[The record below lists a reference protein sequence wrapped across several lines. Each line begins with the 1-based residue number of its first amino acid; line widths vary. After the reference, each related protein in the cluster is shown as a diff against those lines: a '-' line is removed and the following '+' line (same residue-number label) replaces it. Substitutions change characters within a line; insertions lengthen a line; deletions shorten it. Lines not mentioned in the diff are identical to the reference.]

1 MASNAGSVNLGQLV
15 DNVREDP
22 ALKPEEKEY
31 TIIGTKAEDEVQ
43 VYSEVAGMM
52 RRLLVHPEF
61 TLLDVR
67 DLEGNRLKPGE
78 YNGETITGIRG
89 RMPVGCLKLRGSSR
103 STSNPAAIIT
113 WRSGQNGTSNP
124 EDVEAHDVS
133 EEVAAEDD

>member
-1 MASNAGSVNLGQLV
+1 MSSNTEPV
-15 DNVREDP
+15 DIDELISNVREDP
-22 ALKPEEKEY
+22 NLKPGEKQF
-31 TIIGTKAEDEVQ
+31 TFSGTKADDDHQ
-43 VYSEVAGMM
+43 VYVEIAGMM

-67 DLEGNRLKPGE
+67 DLEGNRLTPGE

-124 EDVEAHDVS
+124 EDVEDHDVS